1 MRERAAAQPLAII
14 GAGSWGTALAIVLS
28 PRFPR
33 IRLWAHETDLAA
45 RMFSARVNDIF
56 LPGVALPLNVE
67 PTADLGYALEDAG
80 IVVGAMPS
88 RFARPLYRKMLPHL
102 APETRFVSATKGLE
116 QGTLLRMSEV
126 ARAAIAEK
134 FEARVAVLS
143 GPTFAREVASG
154 EPTAVV
160 IASGD
165 QELAASIQREFSGP
179 TFRLYVNGDPV
190 GVELGAALKN
200 IIAIAA
206 GICDGLGL
214 GSNTLAA
221 LVTRGLAEITR
232 LAIALG
238 GHPRTLSGLAGL
250 GDLVLTCNGALSRN
264 RSVGIEL
271 AKGRKLADIVSSM
284 TMIAEGVETTAAA
297 CELARICG
305 VDMPITGQM
314 DAILRGATSPRDAI
328 RELMERE
335 LKAE

>member
-1 MRERAAAQPLAII
+1 
-14 GAGSWGTALAIVLS
+14 
-28 PRFPR
+28 
-33 IRLWAHETDLAA
+33 
-45 RMFSARVNDIF
+45 MFSTRVNDIF
-56 LPGVALPLNVE
+56 LAGFSLPLNVE

-80 IVVGAMPS
+80 IVVGVMPS
-88 RFARPLYRKMLPHL
+88 RFARSLYRQMLPHL
-102 APETRFVSATKGLE
+102 EPEMRFVSATKGLE

-126 ARAAIAEK
+126 AREAIGEK
-134 FEARVAVLS
+134 FEPRVAVLS
-143 GPTFAREVASG
+143 GPTFAREVARG

-160 IASGD
+160 IASRD

-179 TFRLYVNGDPV
+179 TFRLYANDDPV

-200 IIAIAA
+200 IIAIGA

-214 GSNTLAA
+214 GNNSIAA
-221 LVTRGLAEITR
+221 LITRGLAEITR

-238 GHPRTLSGLAGL
+238 GRPRTLSGLAGL
-250 GDLVLTCNGALSRN
+250 GDLVLTCNGDLSRN

-297 CELARICG
+297 CDLALKCH
-305 VDMPITGQM
+305 VDMPITEQM
-314 DAILRGATSPRDAI
+314 NAILQGWTSPRDAI
-328 RELMERE
+328 RELMERT